1 MVGVKLR
8 LEKTRVRCWDAPV
21 KIRVKI
27 CGVKRVED
35 MRIAAAA
42 GADAIGLLVGQR
54 HPSGDFISVELAAR
68 IAAAC
73 PPFVTPVIVTH
84 VEDVGGIHALASG
97 AGVSTIQ
104 VHSDLS
110 PAGVRALRELGRYRL
125 LKAYHVTGQ
134 ESLAYGEAYRGIV
147 DGFVL
152 DSLNAAT
159 GQVGGTGLTH
169 DWALSRAIVERYPDV
184 PVILAGGLKPENVAA
199 AAAQVRPYGV
209 DVNSGTKGS
218 DGWKNKA
225 RCEAF
230 VREARQ

>member
-1 MVGVKLR
+1 
-8 LEKTRVRCWDAPV
+8 
-21 KIRVKI
+21 
-27 CGVKRVED
+27 

-54 HPSGDFISVELAAR
+54 HPSGDFIPVEQAAQ

-73 PPFVTPVIVTH
+73 PPFVTPVLVTH

-125 LKAYHVTGQ
+125 LKAYHVTGP
-134 ESLAYGEAYRGIV
+134 ESLGYGEAYRGIV

-199 AAAQVRPYGV
+199 AVAQVRPYGV
-209 DVNSGTKGS
+209 DVNSGTKGAE
-218 DGWKNKA
+218 GWKSKA

-230 VREARQ
+230 VREARA

>member
-1 MVGVKLR
+1 M
-8 LEKTRVRCWDAPV
+8 TM
-21 KIRVKI
+21 RVKI
-27 CGVKRVED
+27 CGVRRVED
-35 MRIAAAA
+35 MRVAAVA

-54 HPSGDFISVELAAR
+54 HPSGDFVSVEQAAR

-73 PPFVTPVIVTH
+73 PPFVTPVLVTH
-84 VEDVGGIHALASG
+84 VEDPGEIHALAGG

-104 VHSDLS
+104 VHSDLE
-110 PAGVRALRELGRYRL
+110 PEGLRVLKRLGRYRL
-125 LKAYHVTGQ
+125 LKAYHVTGP
-134 ESLAYGEAYRGIV
+134 ESLSYGEAYRGIA

-152 DSLNAAT
+152 DSMNRAT

-199 AAAQVRPYGV
+199 AVAQVRPYGV
-209 DVNSGTKGS
+209 DANSGTKGA
-218 DGWKNKA
+218 DGWKDPV

-230 VREARQ
+230 VRESRL

>member
-1 MVGVKLR
+1 M
-8 LEKTRVRCWDAPV
+8 TM
-21 KIRVKI
+21 RVKI
-27 CGVKRVED
+27 CGVKRIED

-54 HPSGDFISVELAAR
+54 HPSGDFIAVERAAQ

-73 PPFVTPVIVTH
+73 PPFVTPVVVTH
-84 VEDVGGIHALASG
+84 VEDVVEIHALASG

-104 VHSDLS
+104 VHSDLA
-110 PAGVRALRELGRYRL
+110 PEGMRALKGLGRYRL
-125 LKAYHVTGQ
+125 LKAYHVTGP
-134 ESLAYGEAYRGIV
+134 ESLAYGEAYRGIA

-152 DSLNAAT
+152 DSMNKAT

-169 DWALSRAIVERYPDV
+169 DWALSRAIMERYPDI

-199 AAAQVRPYGV
+199 AVAQVRPYGV
-209 DVNSGTKGS
+209 DVNSGTKGA
-218 DGWKNKA
+218 DGWKDKA

-230 VREARQ
+230 VKEARA